1 MKNPSS
7 NTTWAELT
15 KSQTAER
22 FGISNKPTP
31 SHAANLVHI
40 CQTVFEPCR
49 EFVGGPLHISSG
61 YRSRALN
68 NKIAGSSKTSDH
80 LTGNALDL
88 DCDHFGNGDN
98 ASLFRFILDNLS
110 FSQLIWEHGD
120 NPLTSK
126 KSEPQPAWVHVSRF
140 KDESLNTGDV
150 LVATKDAAGRTIYRK
165 YVQ

>member
-1 MKNPSS
+1 MKKPSPH
-7 NTTWAELT
+7 TTWAELT

-22 FGISNKPTP
+22 YGISNKPTP
-31 SHAANLVHI
+31 SQAANLVHI

-98 ASLFRFILDNLS
+98 ASLFHFIRENLS

-120 NPLTSK
+120 NPNTSK
-126 KSEPQPAWVHVSRF
+126 KSEPQPAWVHVSAF
-140 KDESLNTGDV
+140 VDESLNTGDV
-150 LVATKDAAGRTIYRK
+150 LVATKDAAGRTIYRR

>member
-1 MKNPSS
+1 MKKPSQ

-22 FGISNKPTP
+22 YGISNKPTP

-49 EFVGGPLHISSG
+49 EFVDGPLHISSG

-98 ASLFRFILDNLS
+98 ASLFHFIRENLS

-120 NPLTSK
+120 NPNTSK
-126 KSEPQPAWVHVSRF
+126 KSDPKPAWVHVSAF
-140 KDESLNTGDV
+140 VDESLNTGDV
-150 LVATKDAAGRTIYRK
+150 LVATKDAAGRTIYRR

>member
-1 MKNPSS
+1 MKKPSPH
-7 NTTWAELT
+7 TTWAELT

-22 FGISNKPTP
+22 YGISNKPTP

-49 EFVGGPLHISSG
+49 KFVDGPLHISSG

-98 ASLFRFILDNLS
+98 ASLFHFIRENLS

-120 NPLTSK
+120 NPNTSK
-126 KSEPQPAWVHVSRF
+126 KSEPQPAGIHVSAF
-140 KDESLNTGDV
+140 VDESLNTGDV
-150 LVATKDAAGRTIYRK
+150 LIATKDAAGRTIYRR

>member
-1 MKNPSS
+1 MKKPSQ

-22 FGISNKPTP
+22 YGIDNKPTP

-88 DCDHFGNGDN
+88 DCEHFGNGDN
-98 ASLFRFILDNLS
+98 ASLFHFIRENLS

-120 NPLTSK
+120 NPNTSK
-126 KSEPQPAWVHVSRF
+126 KSDPQPAWIHVSAF
-140 KDESLNTGDV
+140 VDESLNTGDV
-150 LVATKDAAGRTIYRK
+150 LIATKDAAGRTIYRR